1 MQPSKKDKVSLA
13 REAASVDAPSSA
25 IKPASATGPASIT
38 EPASADLAANYYSCK
53 LLAKDQVNP
62 NTVFLT
68 FAGREIAT
76 QAEPGQFVL
85 VASHTFLKR
94 PMGVAWVDRAQGTF
108 AVGVRLLGK
117 GTRNLGALTPGQE
130 LEVLGPLGK
139 GFETYTREQSGHEWP
154 GPGDQVLLIGGGT
167 GVFPLLFLSQIL
179 QAQSLPFDLVLGF
192 QSVRDL
198 VRVKDFEKASSGKL
212 RLCLDHLPQAGGS
225 GGDADEAGEKTGKT
239 GEAREAG
246 SSWGEAEVLDRDR
259 IYEGTVL
266 AALKALPVASW
277 PQKVHLF
284 LCGPD
289 PMVKAVLGLIATW
302 RKDYPQ
308 KTFYVQASLEAR
320 MACGVGFCA
329 ACSLP
334 FRKEEGAEI
343 TMQRVCADGPV
354 FDPDQVAWEL
364 IAPSRP
370 AGHDQVKEDVSQPL
384 ATSFLG
390 QTLSTPLMTAS
401 GCSGFGEDYFSLA
414 GTAGLGA
421 FVTKAVTLHPRAGN
435 RPPRVVEFSTGIL
448 NSVGLENPGLGY
460 FLQEILPHLEE
471 TGLPYIINIAGSTL
485 DDYLALA
492 EGLRVCKGLLALEVN
507 LSCPNVRDGCMSIG
521 THPEMVGAYIK
532 ALQGVTNIPLIAKL
546 TPNVQDITAPALAA
560 AEAGADAVSL
570 INTVVG
576 MAVDLKRRQPVLCN
590 NVGGYSGPGVK
601 PIALRMVAET
611 YRAFQA
617 AGLACQIIGMGGI
630 RTPEDALEFIM
641 AGADVLSVGT
651 EVLRHYDT
659 IPKLADGMIAKMK
672 ELGIPSVGALHGTLC
687 YHEESPAL

>member
-1 MQPSKKDKVSLA
+1 MQPSKKD
-13 REAASVDAPSSA
+13 SV
-25 IKPASATGPASIT
+25 
-38 EPASADLAANYYSCK
+38 NYYSCK

-68 FAGREIAT
+68 FAGPEIVT

-94 PMGVAWVDRAQGTF
+94 PMGVAWVDRDQGTF

-117 GTRNLGALTPGQE
+117 GTRNLGTLTPGQE
-130 LEVLGPLGK
+130 VEILGPLGQ

-154 GPGDQVLLIGGGT
+154 TPGDHVLLIGGGT

-212 RLCLDHLPQAGGS
+212 RLCLDHWPQAEPVGEDG
-225 GGDADEAGEKTGKT
+225 EAGE
-239 GEAREAG
+239 A
-246 SSWGEAEVLDRDR
+246 WGEAETLDRDR

-308 KTFYVQASLEAR
+308 KTFYLEASLEAR

-334 FRKEEGAEI
+334 FRKEEGAEL
-343 TMQRVCADGPV
+343 TMKRVCADGPV
-354 FDPDQVAWEL
+354 FDPDQVAWDL
-364 IAPSRP
+364 IVPPRP
-370 AGHDQVKEDVSQPL
+370 FVHDQSGDAQSQPL

-390 QTLSTPLMTAS
+390 QTLASPLMTAS

-421 FVTKAVTLHPRAGN
+421 FVTKALTLHPRAGN
-435 RPPRVVEFSTGIL
+435 RPPRVVELSTGIL
-448 NSVGLENPGLGY
+448 NSVGLENPGLEY
-460 FLQEILPHLEE
+460 FQQEIQPHLDE
-471 TGLPYIINIAGSTL
+471 TGFPYIINIAGSTL
-485 DDYLALA
+485 DEYLALA
-492 EGLRVCKGLLALEVN
+492 EGLRSCKGLLALEVN

-521 THPEMVGAYIK
+521 THPEMVGAYIQ
-532 ALQGVTNIPLIAKL
+532 ALQEVTNTPLIAKL

-560 AEAGADAVSL
+560 AEAGAAAVSL

-576 MAVDLKRRQPVLCN
+576 MAVDLKRRQPILCN

-651 EVLRHYDT
+651 EVLRYYDT
-659 IPKLADGMIAKMK
+659 IPKLAAGMIAKMK
-672 ELGIPSVGALHGTLC
+672 ELGIASVRDLHGTLR

>member
-1 MQPSKKDKVSLA
+1 MQPSKKES
-13 REAASVDAPSSA
+13 
-25 IKPASATGPASIT
+25 
-38 EPASADLAANYYSCK
+38 ANYYSCK

-68 FAGREIAT
+68 FAGPEIAT

-130 LEVLGPLGK
+130 LEILGPLGK
-139 GFETYTREQSGHEWP
+139 GFETYTREQSDHEWP
-154 GPGDQVLLIGGGT
+154 APGDQVLLIGGGT

-212 RLCLDHLPQAGGS
+212 RLCLDHLPQTGA
-225 GGDADEAGEKTGKT
+225 AVEAGETR
-239 GEAREAG
+239 EAREAG
-246 SSWGEAEVLDRDR
+246 ETRETREAGGSWGEAGLLDRDR

-266 AALKALPVASW
+266 AALKALPVTSW

-289 PMVKAVLGLIATW
+289 PMVKAVLDLIAIW

-308 KTFYVQASLEAR
+308 KTFYVEASLEAR

-334 FRKEEGAEI
+334 FRTEEGAEL

-354 FDPDQVAWEL
+354 FDPGQVAWDL
-364 IAPSRP
+364 IAP
-370 AGHDQVKEDVSQPL
+370 AGPSILDKSGEDQSQPL

-390 QTLSTPLMTAS
+390 QTLTSPLMTAS

-421 FVTKAVTLHPRAGN
+421 FVTKAVTLHPRPGN
-435 RPPRVVEFSTGIL
+435 RPPRVVELSTGIL
-448 NSVGLENPGLGY
+448 NSVGLENPGLEY
-460 FLQEILPHLEE
+460 FQREILPHLEE

-492 EGLRVCKGLLALEVN
+492 EGLRACKGLLALEVN

-521 THPEMVGAYIK
+521 THPEMVGAYIQ
-532 ALQGVTNIPLIAKL
+532 ALQEVTNTPLIAKL

-560 AEAGADAVSL
+560 AEAGAEAVSL

-659 IPKLADGMIAKMK
+659 IPKLADGMLTKMK
-672 ELGIPSVGALHGTLC
+672 ELGIPSVGALHGTLR
-687 YHEESPAL
+687 YHEASPAL

>member
-1 MQPSKKDKVSLA
+1 MQPSKKDKVTLA
-13 REAASVDAPSSA
+13 TEAASVD
-25 IKPASATGPASIT
+25 
-38 EPASADLAANYYSCK
+38 EHANYYSCQ

-76 QAEPGQFVL
+76 RAEPGQFVL

-117 GTRNLGALTPGQE
+117 GTHNLGALTPGQE

-154 GPGDQVLLIGGGT
+154 APGDQVLLIGGGT

-212 RLCLDHLPQAGGS
+212 RLCLDHLPQVGG
-225 GGDADEAGEKTGKT
+225 AVEAGETGEKAGKT
-239 GEAREAG
+239 GEAG
-246 SSWGEAEVLDRDR
+246 GSWGEAEVLDRDR

-289 PMVKAVLGLIATW
+289 PMVKAVLDLIATW

-308 KTFYVQASLEAR
+308 KIFYVEASLEAR

-334 FRKEEGAEI
+334 FRKEEDAEI

-354 FDPDQVAWEL
+354 FNPDQVAWEL
-364 IAPSRP
+364 IAPPRP
-370 AGHDQVKEDVSQPL
+370 SVHDQSAHDESGEDESQPL

-390 QTLSTPLMTAS
+390 QTLSSPLMTAS

-435 RPPRVVEFSTGIL
+435 RPPRVVELSTGIL
-448 NSVGLENPGLGY
+448 NSVGLENPGLEY
-460 FLQEILPHLEE
+460 FQQEILPHLEE

-492 EGLRVCKGLLALEVN
+492 EGLRACKGLLALEVN

-532 ALQGVTNIPLIAKL
+532 ALQDVTNIPLIAKL

-560 AEAGADAVSL
+560 AEAGAEAVSL

-617 AGLACQIIGMGGI
+617 AGLGCQIIGMGGI